1 MCRLYGFRANAPS
14 QVECTLV
21 RAQNALLE
29 QSRQDER
36 GLSNA
41 DGWGIGYYRDGA
53 PEVQKRYAAA
63 FEDLEFAETASHVV
77 APTIVAHVRRAT
89 VGTSQIENTHPFS
102 WGGWTFAHNGTVNAF
117 DRVAPRLEAEI
128 PPQLLR
134 QRHGET
140 DSELVFLFLLSRLA
154 AEGVELDSPVQD
166 LGQTADVFARSVER
180 VAELSDTEGTDEGA
194 KLNLLLTDGRM
205 LMASRWGN
213 SLYVLEREGVRDC
226 EVCGVCHVEEPHRDG
241 YRAAVVASEPIT
253 GETWRVVPE
262 GSVVTIDSTIG
273 IEVKDL

>member
-1 MCRLYGFRANAPS
+1 
-14 QVECTLV
+14 
-21 RAQNALLE
+21 
-29 QSRQDER
+29 
-36 GLSNA
+36 
-41 DGWGIGYYRDGA
+41 
-53 PEVQKRYAAA
+53 
-63 FEDLEFAETASHVV
+63 
-77 APTIVAHVRRAT
+77 
-89 VGTSQIENTHPFS
+89 
-102 WGGWTFAHNGTVNAF
+102 
-117 DRVAPRLEAEI
+117 VAPRLEAEI